1 MLVEGLL
8 GALLLLV
15 VLEGALAWST
25 RSRVDAVA
33 VGLTEALRIVESTVE
48 RLDEVVDTPGAA
60 IVESVRAE
68 VVEVIEDVIG
78 SMHVPTAADHLMG
91 ALGTWVQAKVMR
103 DLGPGISQ
111 LVAQNDAEP
120 ESAAQGLEDS

>member
-1 MLVEGLL
+1 MEALL

-103 DLGPGISQ
+103 DLGPIAGALQASTDE
-111 LVAQNDAEP
+111 APPGEAPSTDA
-120 ESAAQGLEDS
+120 